1 MIVYQSDG
9 TVRATI
15 EVSEDAELLLQVSD
29 ECSFTTKITM
39 LALSVIDV
47 MQMSSIREIEG
58 GTPISAT
65 VSARRAMARMRINAA
80 EAEIERLKQERD
92 KETAAS

>member
-1 MIVYQSDG
+1 MNEELINEQCSIIHEEKNLLSDTDYQ
-9 TVRATI
+9 V
-15 EVSEDAELLLQVSD
+15 
-29 ECSFTTKITM
+29 
-39 LALSVIDV
+39 
-47 MQMSSIREIEG
+47 IREIEG

-65 VSARRAMARMRINAA
+65 LSARRAMARMRINAA

>member
-1 MIVYQSDG
+1 MKDYDSLINSQGGIIHNEKNLLSD
-9 TVRATI
+9 TDYRV
-15 EVSEDAELLLQVSD
+15 
-29 ECSFTTKITM
+29 
-39 LALSVIDV
+39 
-47 MQMSSIREIEG
+47 IREIEG